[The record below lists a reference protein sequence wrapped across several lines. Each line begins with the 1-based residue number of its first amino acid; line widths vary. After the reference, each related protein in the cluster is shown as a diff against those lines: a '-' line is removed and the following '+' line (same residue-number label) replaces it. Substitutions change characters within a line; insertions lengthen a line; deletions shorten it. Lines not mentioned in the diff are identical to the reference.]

1 MVASETGTRGLINKT
16 KIFEDI
22 ARSVPQSNT
31 LETVVN
37 FSTNIAQYAQK
48 AAVEGISDEIAIAR
62 NTSETGADYLNKL
75 DQIKKDNPI
84 SSKVAFS
91 TLNRATKYAEGLDA
105 QRAKA
110 DQKADEQVF
119 FSDMLSMSQS
129 YPDYDSFEK
138 DARGMVGK
146 YRSDNTVSL
155 GFGTAFEKQLQRVKN
170 SFNARKSIANQTQI
184 KDNLRTVFEEI
195 YQDFSPQDFSVEY
208 GDVLKNGAETGVN
221 SKEIRDMAVET
232 LKRSTVSPKD
242 LETIADTLKLTKR
255 EKEIAQS
262 TITSN
267 RSRMSSINGSRF
279 ATAEQNIYKQTT
291 ALGQRVDD
299 YEYVNPEYLR
309 DQKFVNTNYA
319 LLNSTVNPNYK
330 EGGQTVLEQKKSL
343 TIKDKLIY
351 IDDLLPDANEA
362 GKDKFAEI
370 LQNQMRLAEQDPIKF
385 AEIFLPDQRDL
396 ISVASEYKPYT
407 LDEKTGEFAVNSKGE
422 FVGVGDYLNS
432 VSAKIELASAVEDIA
447 GKGIVSTVYSKSE
460 ESRYLDLY
468 RKASAGAKQFLT
480 DEYYNKLKNSSL
492 KQNAPTIMESMT
504 GDDMSYKLGELNI
517 LNTPIASRIFGNR
530 QNADDPSQAEF
541 QADRRKKAENDIV
554 NTTKGTPLDDHD
566 GAVALGMF
574 GSKNSYPTD
583 IMQIS
588 NYFEQGSN
596 NLYFMKL
603 PNKKK
608 TTKDILNTKLLSN
621 TNVRSM
627 TLDGFKNKYTVDD
640 FIKKTSK
647 FLGKNKDDEVDTSVV
662 LKEGTLGTYQ
672 FSVRYYTQ
680 VRNDKGEPIDVD
692 GKKIE
697 QETAKKQEPKK
708 QTMVRVFEIDTID

>member
-22 ARSVPQSNT
+22 ARSVPQSNI

-75 DQIKKDNPI
+75 EQIKKDNPI

-91 TLNRATKYAEGLDA
+91 TLNRATKYAAGLDA
-105 QRAKA
+105 QRAAA

-170 SFNARKSIANQTQI
+170 SFNARKSIVNQTQI

-195 YQDFSPQDFSVEY
+195 YQDFSPQNFSVEY
-208 GDVLKNGAETGVN
+208 GDVLKNGAETGID
-221 SKEIRDMAVET
+221 SKQTRDMAVEA

-255 EKEIAQS
+255 EKEITQS
-262 TITSN
+262 MITSN
-267 RSRMSSINGSRF
+267 RSRLSSINGSRF

-362 GKDKFAEI
+362 GKNKFAEI

-447 GKGIVSTVYSKSE
+447 GKGTVGTIYSKADE
-460 ESRYLDLY
+460 GRYLSLY
-468 RKASAGAKQFLT
+468 NKASSSAKEYLT
-480 DEYYNKLKNSSL
+480 HNHYNMLKTSSL
-492 KQNAPTIMESMT
+492 KANAPAIMEAMT
-504 GDDMSYKLGELNI
+504 GDNMSYKLGELGMINPQTSSI
-517 LNTPIASRIFGNR
+517 IFR
-530 QNADDPSQAEF
+530 QKQLADDPSQSEF
-541 QADRRKKAENDIV
+541 QTKRRTEAVNDIIRI
-554 NTTKGTPLDDHD
+554 TKGNYLDDQEGVVD
-566 GAVALGMF
+566 LGRF
-574 GSKNSYPTD
+574 GIPNNKVSTPTSIMEITDYSKTGHPD
-583 IMQIS
+583 
-588 NYFEQGSN
+588 
-596 NLYFMKL
+596 LYFMKL
-603 PNKKK
+603 PGGKK
-608 TTKDILNTKLLSN
+608 TTKDIVNTKMKSN
-621 TNVRSM
+621 NNI
-627 TLDGFKNKYTVDD
+627 LNLQINGFNKKYTIDD
-640 FIKKTSK
+640 FINKNKA
-647 FLGKNKDDEVDTSVV
+647 FLGKHKFENVDTSVT

-672 FSVRYYTQ
+672 FSIQYLKLEKGKPTNQ
-680 VRNDKGEPIDVD
+680 VMTR
-692 GKKIE
+692 
-697 QETAKKQEPKK
+697 T
-708 QTMVRVFEIDTID
+708 FEIDTTD